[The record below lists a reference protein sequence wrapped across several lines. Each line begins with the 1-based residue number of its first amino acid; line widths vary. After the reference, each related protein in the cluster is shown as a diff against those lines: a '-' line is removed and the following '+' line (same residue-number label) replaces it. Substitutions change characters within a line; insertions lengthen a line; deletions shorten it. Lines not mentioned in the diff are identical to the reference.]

1 MTRALNSTS
10 IQTLETNNNE
20 ILGNSGDRDEWKV
33 KMLYDGDCPLCL
45 REVFVRCVKRFSFKD
60 CSMK

>member
-10 IQTLETNNNE
+10 IQTLEPKSSE
-20 ILGNSGDRDEWKV
+20 ILENPDDRGEWKV

-45 REVFVRCVKRFSFKD
+45 REVFVRCIV
-60 CSMK
+60 